1 MKIFRILLQL
11 GGLAYFV
18 WRFYYQPG
26 GVEGVFLADPVTLLL
41 IGTGT
46 MAAGQIQ
53 EGREAA
59 AVGKSQSRI
68 ANYNAALQE
77 REAQAIEQKAKF
89 ESYRQAKAARRTR
102 GALRT
107 QLAASGAVL
116 EEGAPELLEEEQLA
130 ELELENLLIGYEGR
144 VKAGKARSQAE
155 LDRLSG
161 RLAKKR
167 GKAARKASYFR
178 AGGTLLT
185 GFGMAGM
192 YPKAPSL
199 PGTAKATFLRY

>member
-1 MKIFRILLQL
+1 M
-11 GGLAYFV
+11 A
-18 WRFYYQPG
+18 
-26 GVEGVFLADPVTLLL
+26 EL
-41 IGTGT
+41 IIAGTGL

-59 AVGKSQSRI
+59 AVGRSESRMH
-68 ANYNAALQE
+68 AYNAALQE

-89 ESYRQAKAARRTR
+89 ESWRQAKEARRIR
-102 GALRT
+102 GKLRT
-107 QLAASGAVL
+107 QIAASGATL
-116 EEGAPELLEEEQLA
+116 EEGAPLLLEEEQLA

-144 VKAGKARSQAE
+144 KKAARARSQAE

-161 RLAKKR
+161 RLAKQR